1 MLSDDEFETYL
12 TDLSVPDEGRQYVIQ
27 SRKEAPTRQIGRG
40 AEQSVTGHAFS
51 EVNQA
56 TRCFESREELAWIR
70 RLEHQN
76 KNVLEYHSQPLPIH
90 IYRHDKLGRPQY
102 RDYTPDLLVL
112 FTDTVQII
120 EVKTTKDAQLLVERN
135 PKDWEQEGDCFTF
148 LPARAHFSKIG
159 LDYKVGL
166 AEEITRMEAR
176 NHTLLHQVRCTMTD
190 PDLNTVKTITARLS
204 KQTFLTLGYIR
215 KSFGDRHFHAA
226 LWLIDR
232 GIISA
237 DLQRQSLV
245 DDCAIVARSQ
255 ELLEFAASELHA
267 RNKPSIE
274 SVDIAEFGNRKAVE
288 HYASK
293 EGVEHGAGRTA
304 RRYRQKL
311 ASALPGSTRS
321 STLMPQF
328 HLRGNRKSKI
338 APEVEKLLAEFIQNI
353 PNESFN
359 SRNEA
364 FREYKR
370 RAKKNHPESP
380 PVSKKTFI
388 KRYQDLDP
396 VMMARKAGGRRAANQ
411 ARASTPAIKRHAQA
425 QRPFE
430 RVTMDH
436 TQMDGFVRVATSSL
450 GALVLRPW
458 LTIVTDEAT
467 RAMLFFLLTLKQP
480 SRRVFALVFRE
491 LARRYG
497 RIFESLHSD
506 GGKDM
511 NSVFTRQLVAEYGF
525 TYTVSPSGNSR
536 WNGLSES
543 VFASVNST
551 FIADYPAQC
560 IHWKERSLSRKF
572 QPYAKVVD
580 DLLTL
585 YPKFEEAKS
594 AYNEK
599 IAPGSRISRSLLF
612 SSLLE
617 RFPMS
622 GIPVE
627 LDSRFQI
634 ATSVDCDDYT
644 VSDRGSIQ
652 KLGKH
657 YTPTSDNLVTGPR
670 KKEVR
675 EDPEN
680 PYLIRFLADGR
691 WQCATAP
698 GFERFEGL
706 SQAVRL
712 NEAAHHL
719 EGAEAKAHLDE
730 LAAENQHE
738 KLVALAQVEK
748 ERLEE
753 KRRHAVKKSSST
765 MRDRKE
771 SIGIFAGLERPE
783 MDFDEQDD

>member
-1 MLSDDEFETYL
+1 MLSDDEFEPYL
-12 TDLSVPDEGRQYVIQ
+12 ADLSIPDEGRQYVIQ

-51 EVNQA
+51 EINQA

-70 RLEHQN
+70 RLEHQS

-112 FTDTVQII
+112 LTDIVQII
-120 EVKTTKDAQLLVERN
+120 EVKTAKDAQQLVESN
-135 PKDWEQEGDCFTF
+135 PKDWVQEGDCFTF
-148 LPARAHFSKIG
+148 LPARAYFSKIG

-166 AEEITRMEAR
+166 AEEISRLEAR
-176 NHTLLHQVRCTMTD
+176 NHTLLHRVRCTMTE
-190 PDLNTVKTITARLS
+190 PDLDAVKTITDRLS
-204 KQTFLTLGYIR
+204 KETFLTLGYIR
-215 KSFGDRHFHAA
+215 ESLGDSHFHAA
-226 LWLIDR
+226 LWLIDQ
-232 GIISA
+232 GAVSA

-245 DDCAIVARSQ
+245 DDCAIVAENE
-255 ELLEFAASELHA
+255 ELLESAASELHA
-267 RNKPSIE
+267 RNKQTFE

-293 EGVEHGAGRTA
+293 EGAEHGTGRTA
-304 RRYRQKL
+304 RRYRKRL
-311 ASALPGSTRS
+311 ASARPGSARS
-321 STLMPQF
+321 SVLMPQF
-328 HLRGNRKSKI
+328 HLRGNRKPKI
-338 APEVEKLLAEFIQNI
+338 APEVQELLTEFVHNI

-364 FREYKR
+364 FREYKS
-370 RAKKNHPESP
+370 RARKAHPDSP
-380 PVSKKTFI
+380 PVSKKTFSERF
-388 KRYQDLDP
+388 KGLDP
-396 VMMARKAGGRRAANQ
+396 VTMARKAGGRRAANQ

-467 RAMLFFLLTLKQP
+467 RVMLFFLLTLKQP

-497 RIFESLHSD
+497 RIFESLHTD

-511 NSVFTRQLVAEYGF
+511 NSVFTRQLAAEYEF

-536 WNGLSES
+536 WNGIQEG
-543 VFASVNST
+543 VFASVNSS

-560 IHWKERSLSRKF
+560 IQWKERSLSRKF
-572 QPYAKVVD
+572 QPYDKVVD
-580 DLLTL
+580 NLLTL
-585 YPKFEEAKS
+585 YPKFEEAKA

-599 IAPGSRISRSLLF
+599 LAPGSRLSRGLLF
-612 SSLLE
+612 NRLLE

-622 GIPVE
+622 GIPVDV
-627 LDSRFQI
+627 DSRFQV

-680 PYLIRFLADGR
+680 PYLIRFLVDGR

-706 SQAVRL
+706 SHAVRL
-712 NEAAHHL
+712 DEAAHHL

-738 KLVALAQVEK
+738 KLVALAEVEK

-753 KRRHAVKKSSST
+753 KRRHTVKRTSST
-765 MRDRKE
+765 MRDRAE
-771 SIGIFAGLERPE
+771 SIGLFAGLERPE
-783 MDFDEQDD
+783 MEFDEQDD

>member
-51 EVNQA
+51 RINQA

-70 RLEHQN
+70 KLEHQS
-76 KNVLEYHSQPLPIH
+76 KNVLEYHSQPLRIQV
-90 IYRHDKLGRPQY
+90 YRHDKLGRPQY

-112 FTDTVQII
+112 FTDNVQII
-120 EVKTTKDAQLLVERN
+120 EVKTEKDAQQLTESK
-135 PKDWEQEGDCFTF
+135 PKDWIREGDEFRF
-148 LPARAHFSKIG
+148 APAQAYFAKIG

-166 AEEITRMEAR
+166 AEEISRLEAR
-176 NHTLLHQVRCTMTD
+176 NHTLLNQVRCTMTE
-190 PDLNTVKTITARLS
+190 PDLDVVNTISGQLS
-204 KQTFLTLGYIR
+204 RKTFLTLGGIR
-215 KSFGDRHFHAA
+215 KSLGDRYFHGA

-232 GIISA
+232 GVICA
-237 DLQRQSLV
+237 DLQRQSLI
-245 DDCAIVARSQ
+245 DDCAIVAANE
-255 ELLEFAASELHA
+255 ELLEFAAREIYAGDKHNLD
-267 RNKPSIE
+267 
-274 SVDIAEFGNRKAVE
+274 SVTAAEYGNRKAVE

-293 EGVEHGAGRTA
+293 GGVELGAGRTA
-304 RRYRQKL
+304 RRYRARL
-311 ASALPGSTRS
+311 ASAPPGSSRS
-321 STLMPQF
+321 SILMPQF

-338 APEVEKLLAEFIQNI
+338 APEVEELLTEFIHRLPKEDFSTQ
-353 PNESFN
+353 
-359 SRNEA
+359 NEA
-364 FREYKR
+364 FQDYKR
-370 RAKKNHPESP
+370 QARLAHPDCP
-380 PVSKKTFI
+380 PVSKKTFN
-388 KRYQDLDP
+388 KRYNDLDP
-396 VMMARKAGGRRAANQ
+396 VALARKAGGRRAANQ
-411 ARASTPAIKRHAQA
+411 ARPSTPAIKRHAQA

-436 TQMDGFVRVATSSL
+436 TQMDGFVRVAMSSL

-480 SRRVFALVFRE
+480 SKRVFALVFRE
-491 LARRYG
+491 FARRYG
-497 RIFESLHSD
+497 RIFESLHTD

-525 TYTVSPSGNSR
+525 TYTVSPSCNSR

-543 VFASVNST
+543 VFASVNSS

-560 IHWKERSLSRKF
+560 IQWKERSVSRKF
-572 QPYAKVVD
+572 KPYDKVVD

-585 YPKFEEAKS
+585 YPKFEVARS

-599 IAPGSRISRSLLF
+599 LAPGTRVSRGLLF
-612 SSLLE
+612 NALLE

-622 GIPVE
+622 GIPV
-627 LDSRFQI
+627 DIDARFQI
-634 ATSVDCDDYT
+634 ATSVNCDDYT
-644 VSDRGSIQ
+644 VSDRGSLQ
-652 KLGKH
+652 KLGRH
-657 YTPTSDNLVTGPR
+657 YTPTSDNLTTGPR

-680 PYLIRFLADGR
+680 PYLIRFMADGR
-691 WQCATAP
+691 WQCAVAP

-706 SQAVRL
+706 SKVARL
-712 NEAAHHL
+712 NEAAHQL
-719 EGAEAKAHLDE
+719 EGAEAKTHLDE

-738 KLVALAQVEK
+738 KLVELAKVEK
-748 ERLEE
+748 EQLEE
-753 KRRHAVKKSSST
+753 RRGRTAKNST
-765 MRDRKE
+765 PKIRDR
-771 SIGIFAGLERPE
+771 SMAAGVFSGLKRPT